1 MPTATQ
7 FKTQRTDQVVAHPGS
22 LSLYERAM
30 TIRSVEQ
37 KLLDLF
43 AEGKLV
49 GTVHT
54 CIGQEFTGVAVCGAL
69 LPGDLVYSNHRCH
82 GHFLALT
89 DDVSGLLGEVMG
101 KPSGVCGGRGG
112 SQHLCSKGFFSNGI
126 QGGIAPVAA
135 GLAMTLKLRKPG
147 YIGVVF
153 IGDGTLGEGVIYETM
168 NIASKWQLPLLIVLE
183 NNLYVQRLLKR
194 KRWPATFARG
204 RPHLESRRLIAAR
217 LIH

>member
-1 MPTATQ
+1 
-7 FKTQRTDQVVAHPGS
+7 
-22 LSLYERAM
+22 M

-69 LPGDLVYSNHRCH
+69 ASRRSGLQQSSMPRSFSG
-82 GHFLALT
+82 AT
-89 DDVSGLLGEVMG
+89 DDVSGLMGEVMG

-126 QGGIAPVAA
+126 QGGIVPVAA

-147 YIGVVF
+147 TSAWSSSVTGHW
-153 IGDGTLGEGVIYETM
+153 
-168 NIASKWQLPLLIVLE
+168 AK
-183 NNLYVQRLLKR
+183 
-194 KRWPATFARG
+194 
-204 RPHLESRRLIAAR
+204 ESSTRR
-217 LIH
+217 